1 VKGAFRCLFVCV
13 DCGAETDRIM
23 RTPVASWDQELQ
35 SVTEE
40 KRECVRQYLRGI
52 YQRAATIRRLMEAKS

>member
-1 VKGAFRCLFVCV
+1 MNGAFRCLYVCV
-13 DCGAETDRIM
+13 DCGAEADRIM
-23 RTPVASWDQELQ
+23 RTPVASWEQELQ

-52 YQRAATIRRLMEAKS
+52 YQRAATIRRLKEAKS